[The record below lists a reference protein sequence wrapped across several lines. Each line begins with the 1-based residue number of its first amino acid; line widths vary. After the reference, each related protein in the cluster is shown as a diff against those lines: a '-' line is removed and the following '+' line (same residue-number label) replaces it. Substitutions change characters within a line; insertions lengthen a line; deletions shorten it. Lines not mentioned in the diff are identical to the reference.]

1 MMSLI
6 RPSTAFLIMILSSA
20 KASPPPED
28 FDRAFTEAYSAFA
41 KGVDGDEGSVV
52 RSIEAFEKLF
62 EAYPY
67 RWEAYAFYGSACT
80 LRARDVAL
88 VKKMDYVRKGFGAM
102 DEAVRQA
109 PNCYWTRLVRAINS
123 YQVPGFF
130 QRRNLARE
138 DFDFLTREIPS
149 SDPDVPLAET
159 LLQLTYF
166 HAGRFAYEERDPRAL
181 HWLNEAA
188 AIEEGPIP
196 GSELDQ
202 ALQRARKRFGS

>member
-1 MMSLI
+1 MSPVRL
-6 RPSTAFLIMILSSA
+6 PAAFLIVILSTA
-20 KASPPPED
+20 NAVPPTAD
-28 FDRAFTEAYSAFA
+28 FDRAFAEAYAAFA
-41 KGVDGDEGSVV
+41 EGVDGDEDSVV
-52 RSIEAFEKLF
+52 RSIKAFEKLF
-62 EAYPY
+62 EAYPD

-88 VKKMDYVRKGFGAM
+88 VKKMDYVREGFGAM

-130 QRRNLARE
+130 KRRDLARK
-138 DFDFLTREIPS
+138 DFDFLTRKIPA

-181 HWLNEAA
+181 HWLAEAA

-196 GSELDQ
+196 GSEVDQ
-202 ALQRARKRFGS
+202 ALQKARKRFGS